1 VDKLRVGSVDYEKR
15 LKRRLGKGNTDGFS
29 FSIDNIAINGLEKDA
44 LVFLRQGNGSLGCSL
59 WRSGAEF
66 YFW

>member
-1 VDKLRVGSVDYEKR
+1 MID
-15 LKRRLGKGNTDGFS
+15 DGIS
-29 FSIDNIAINGLEKDA
+29 FGLDDITIDGLEKDA

-59 WRSGAEF
+59 RGSGAEF